1 MRILKKNTD
10 NVNAGSVD
18 TDVFLSN
25 YNFRCSCCKPENNY
39 VDDMRP
45 PVSVNGGEQSL
56 NHAEFNGGR
65 LQSNS
70 SNAADILTGNVSKTF
85 NRRHNKNKTRKDN
98 LIETPFNILI
108 AEDNE
113 INAELMKAIIESEE
127 PQRPIS
133 NSNINNPS
141 DLLPFAPALTF
152 KINTVIAE
160 NGKKA
165 LDIIFSDANI
175 DLIILDLMMPLI
187 NGFDVLKKIKSTSF
201 NSRLANIPILI
212 VSALNESSTISK
224 GIELGANDYITKP
237 IIKNIF
243 KAKVNSLINLKKL
256 YDTLENS
263 ENIIMS
269 LALAI
274 EAKDKY
280 TSGHSK
286 RVSMLAYNFGKYLGL
301 SEEDCLLLKRAG
313 CIHDIGKIGIPNN
326 ILNKT
331 GKLSDEEFKLI
342 KNHSVMSSDI
352 CKPLIS
358 LKKEAYIARYHHE
371 RFDGNGY
378 PGELSS
384 KDIPLLSRILSV
396 VDSYDAMTSDRPYRK
411 ALSKEEAI
419 SIFEAEKES
428 GQWDIDIVNQ
438 LIKFINIGDFK
449 YN

>member
-1 MRILKKNTD
+1 MKMRILSKDAYT
-10 NVNAGSVD
+10 D
-18 TDVFLSN
+18 TDAFLSN
-25 YNFRCSCCKPENNY
+25 YNFRRGGCKSKNN
-39 VDDMRP
+39 
-45 PVSVNGGEQSL
+45 E
-56 NHAEFNGGR
+56 
-65 LQSNS
+65 
-70 SNAADILTGNVSKTF
+70 
-85 NRRHNKNKTRKDN
+85 NKTGEDN
-98 LIETPFNILI
+98 IIEDNIIKTPFNILI

-127 PQRPIS
+127 PQKSIS
-133 NSNINNPS
+133 DFSINKPS
-141 DLLPFAPALTF
+141 APLPSTSSSLY
-152 KINTVIAE
+152 KINTIIAE

-187 NGFDVLKKIKSTSF
+187 NGFDVLQKIKSNDF
-201 NSRLANIPILI
+201 NNRLTNIPVLI
-212 VSALNESSTISK
+212 VSALSESSTISK

-237 IIKNIF
+237 IVKNIF

-256 YDTLENS
+256 YDTLESS

-269 LALAI
+269 LALAV

-301 SEEDCLLLKRAG
+301 REEDCLLLKRAG
-313 CIHDIGKIGIPNN
+313 CIHDIGKIGIPNDV
-326 ILNKT
+326 LNKT

-342 KNHSVMSSDI
+342 RNHSVMSSDI

-358 LKKEAYIARYHHE
+358 LKKESYIARYHHE

-378 PGELSS
+378 PGELSNRN
-384 KDIPLLSRILSV
+384 IPFLSRILSV

-411 ALSKEEAI
+411 ALSKEKAL

-438 LIKFINIGDFK
+438 LIKFINISDFK

>member
-1 MRILKKNTD
+1 MKMRILSKDAYT
-10 NVNAGSVD
+10 D
-18 TDVFLSN
+18 TDAFLSN
-25 YNFRCSCCKPENNY
+25 YNFRRGGCKSKNN
-39 VDDMRP
+39 
-45 PVSVNGGEQSL
+45 E
-56 NHAEFNGGR
+56 
-65 LQSNS
+65 
-70 SNAADILTGNVSKTF
+70 
-85 NRRHNKNKTRKDN
+85 NKTGEDN
-98 LIETPFNILI
+98 IIEDNIIKTPFNILI

-127 PQRPIS
+127 PQKSIS
-133 NSNINNPS
+133 DFSINKPS
-141 DLLPFAPALTF
+141 APLPSTSSSLY
-152 KINTVIAE
+152 KINTIIAE

-187 NGFDVLKKIKSTSF
+187 NGFDVLQKIKSNDF
-201 NSRLANIPILI
+201 NNRLTNIPVLI
-212 VSALNESSTISK
+212 VSALSESSTISK

-237 IIKNIF
+237 IVKNIF

-256 YDTLENS
+256 YDTLESS

-269 LALAI
+269 LALAV

-313 CIHDIGKIGIPNN
+313 YIHDIGKIGIPNDV
-326 ILNKT
+326 LNKT

-342 KNHSVMSSDI
+342 RNHSVMSSDI

-358 LKKEAYIARYHHE
+358 LKKESYIARYHHE

-378 PGELSS
+378 PGELSNRN
-384 KDIPLLSRILSV
+384 IPFLSRILSV

-411 ALSKEEAI
+411 ALSKEKAL

-438 LIKFINIGDFK
+438 LIKFINISDFK

>member
-1 MRILKKNTD
+1 MKMRILSKDAYT
-10 NVNAGSVD
+10 D
-18 TDVFLSN
+18 TDAFLSN
-25 YNFRCSCCKPENNY
+25 YNFRRGGCKSKNN
-39 VDDMRP
+39 
-45 PVSVNGGEQSL
+45 E
-56 NHAEFNGGR
+56 
-65 LQSNS
+65 
-70 SNAADILTGNVSKTF
+70 
-85 NRRHNKNKTRKDN
+85 NKTGEDN
-98 LIETPFNILI
+98 IIEDNIIKTPFNILI

-127 PQRPIS
+127 PQKSIS
-133 NSNINNPS
+133 DFSINKPS
-141 DLLPFAPALTF
+141 APLPSTSSSLY
-152 KINTVIAE
+152 KINTIIAE

-187 NGFDVLKKIKSTSF
+187 NGFDVLQKIKSNDF
-201 NSRLANIPILI
+201 NNRLTNIPVLI
-212 VSALNESSTISK
+212 VSALSESSTISK

-237 IIKNIF
+237 IVKNIF

-256 YDTLENS
+256 YDTLESS

-269 LALAI
+269 LALAV

-301 SEEDCLLLKRAG
+301 REEDCLLLKRAG
-313 CIHDIGKIGIPNN
+313 YIHDIGKIGIPNDV
-326 ILNKT
+326 LNKT

-342 KNHSVMSSDI
+342 RNHSVMSSDI

-358 LKKEAYIARYHHE
+358 LKKESYIARYHHE

-378 PGELSS
+378 PGELSNRN
-384 KDIPLLSRILSV
+384 IPFLSRILSV

-411 ALSKEEAI
+411 ALSKEKAL

-438 LIKFINIGDFK
+438 LIKFINISDFK